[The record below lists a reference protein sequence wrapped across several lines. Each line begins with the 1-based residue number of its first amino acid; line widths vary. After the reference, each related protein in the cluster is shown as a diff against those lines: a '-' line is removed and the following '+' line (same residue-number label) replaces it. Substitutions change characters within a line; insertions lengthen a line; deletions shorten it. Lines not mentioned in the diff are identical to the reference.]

1 MGPVR
6 GGVRRAGA
14 DDLAHVVRL
23 NAHVQDWHAARHPE
37 TFHATPDHQAVRAH
51 FAEAMADP
59 AVTILLSGDP
69 LAAYALCALRDRP
82 GNAFSPPRRRLSV
95 EHIATDP
102 AHRRQ
107 GHARALLEAA
117 CALAREA
124 DCHEVI
130 LDSWADNADA
140 HAVFRAMGFAPQ
152 RHLFARAP

>member
-6 GGVRRAGA
+6 GGVRRAGL
-14 DDLAHVVRL
+14 DDLADVVRL

-37 TFHATPDHQAVRAH
+37 TFHAAPDRQAVRTH

-69 LAAYALCALRDRP
+69 PAAYALCALRGRP
-82 GNAFSPPRRRLSV
+82 ANAFSPARRRLSV
-95 EHIATDP
+95 DHIATDP

-107 GHARALLEAA
+107 GHARELLEAA
-117 CALAREA
+117 CALARDHA
-124 DCHEVI
+124 CDEVI
-130 LDSWADNADA
+130 LDTWADNADA

-152 RHLFARAP
+152 RHLFARVP